1 MIFMKRD
8 SFLRL
13 AAAGILC
20 LALGTGPALAAGSS
34 DDEPAANPDYTK
46 AVKLI
51 DAKKYAAAIPLL
63 KRVEAKEPKNAD
75 VHNYLGYT
83 HRKLKKFDEAM
94 KYYKTALSLK
104 PKHRGANEYIGELY
118 LELGQLAKAEQ
129 HLEVLDDACFFG
141 CSEYTDLKK
150 AIAAY
155 KAKNGKGS

>member
-1 MIFMKRD
+1 MKRD
-8 SFLRL
+8 GFLRL

-20 LALGTGPALAAGSS
+20 VALGTGPALAAGSS
-34 DDEPAANPDYTK
+34 DDDAPAKNPDYTQ

-51 DAKKYAAAIPLL
+51 DAKKYAQALPLL
-63 KRVEAKEPKNAD
+63 KRAEAKEPKNAD
-75 VHNYLGYT
+75 VHNYLGYAN
-83 HRKLKKFDEAM
+83 RKLKNFDVAM
-94 KYYKTALSLK
+94 KHYKTALSIK

-129 HLEVLDDACFFG
+129 HLKVLDDACFFG

-155 KAKNGKGS
+155 KARNGKGS